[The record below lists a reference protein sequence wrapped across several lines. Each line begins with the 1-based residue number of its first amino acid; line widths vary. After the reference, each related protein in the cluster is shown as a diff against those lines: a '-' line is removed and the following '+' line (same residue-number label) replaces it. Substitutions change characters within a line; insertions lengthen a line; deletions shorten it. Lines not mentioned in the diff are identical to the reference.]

1 MYCWEGHWPSYTRRM
16 AAEAR
21 KTVTV
26 VFSDVTGSTSLGEQ
40 LDPEALRRVMERYF
54 GEMRTVLER
63 HGGTVEKFIGDAV
76 MAVFGIPELHED
88 DALRAVRAATE
99 MREALAALNKELQR
113 ERGVVLAVRTGVN
126 TGEVVAGDPAGG
138 QFYAT
143 GDAVN
148 VAARLEQ
155 AAASGEIL
163 LGEQTRRLVRD
174 AVQLEPVDPLALKG
188 KTDAV
193 TAWRLRDVDESAPG
207 FARRLDAPLIGRAD
221 ELARVRSEYERARD
235 TPTSGLCTILG
246 AAGLGKS
253 RLASEFA
260 ASVEDEATVLVGRC
274 LSYGEGITYWPL
286 AEIVSELRRRPET
299 AALVDERVAA
309 AVGLADAPSS
319 TEETFYAVR
328 KLLETLAEERPLV
341 IVLDDVHW
349 AEPTLLDLVEHVV
362 DWSTDAPTFFLA
374 LARPDLLDSRPSWAA
389 TRENMAHLRLEPLG
403 EAEADALLGSL
414 AGADVGDAVRRRV
427 AEAAEGNP
435 LFLEQMIALL
445 AEDGHG
451 ETAVPPTIQALL
463 AARLDRLALEERA
476 VLEPAAVVGKEFW
489 RGAVV
494 ELAPPETEVSA
505 VLQRLV
511 RKEFVQPDRSSLP
524 SEDGLRFRHV
534 LIRDAAYAGIP
545 KERRTDLHER
555 FAAWLERTAPEYAE
569 IVGYHLEQAYRYS
582 RELGPP
588 GEREQELAQRAAEH
602 LGSAGRRAYA
612 RGDVNASV
620 NLLERALALL
630 ADEDPLQF
638 ELVPDLAWSLEYSGR
653 IDEAEEVLRR
663 ALERASALGRDRD
676 AAVARV
682 DLASLRYSHRT
693 DAKVDEIHEATR
705 IAFPIFEQAGDDR
718 GLARS
723 WLLVS
728 HESWASCRW
737 AALTDASETALLH
750 AQRAEDKALVRE
762 VQRWLAM
769 AYYFGPLPVSEA
781 IARLRR
787 QGQMEEPGQDRAS
800 ALTFLA
806 GLEGLRGNFDLA
818 RKLYREGSAEFEEL
832 GMFIRIGGRSMI
844 SGHIEL
850 LAERP
855 EAAEE
860 QLRRGFE
867 VLKGM
872 GEEGVLSTVAA
883 NLAEALCRQGRFDEC
898 EEVTRIS
905 ESAAQPGDMATEI
918 GWRVARASALA
929 GRGELEEADRLSS
942 EAVELAEATD
952 DLFHHGQALL
962 RRGEVLA
969 LAGKREKARASFEEA
984 IRRYEAKG
992 AVAAIPRAR
1001 RLISELDG

>member
-16 AAEAR
+16 AGEAR

-54 GEMRTVLER
+54 EEMRAVLER

-88 DALRAVRAATE
+88 DALRAVRAAAE
-99 MREALAALNKELQR
+99 MREALTSLNEELER

-155 AAASGEIL
+155 AAAPGDIL

-193 TAWRLRDVDESAPG
+193 TAWRLLGVHEGVPG
-207 FARRLDAPLIGRAD
+207 FARRLDAPLVGRAD
-221 ELARVRSEYERARD
+221 ELARLRREYERARD
-235 TPTSGLCTILG
+235 GPASTLCTILG

-253 RLASEFA
+253 RLASELA
-260 ASVEDEATVLVGRC
+260 ASVEDEATVLIGRC

-299 AALVDERVAA
+299 AALVAERVAA
-309 AVGLADAPSS
+309 AVGLADVPSS

-328 KLLETLAEERPLV
+328 KLLETLAESRPLV
-341 IVLDDVHW
+341 VVLDDVHW

-362 DWSTDAPTFFLA
+362 DWSRQAPIFFLT
-374 LARPDLLDSRPSWAA
+374 LARPDLLDARPAWAA
-389 TRENMAHLRLEPLG
+389 ARENATLLRLEPLG

-414 AGADVGDAVRRRV
+414 AGTNVGDAVRRRV

-445 AEDGHG
+445 AENGHG
-451 ETAVPPTIQALL
+451 EITVPPTIQALL

-489 RGAVV
+489 RSAVV
-494 ELAPPETEVSA
+494 ELAPPDAQVSA

-524 SEDGLRFRHV
+524 GEDGLRFRHV

-545 KERRTDLHER
+545 KERRADLHER
-555 FAAWLERTAPEYAE
+555 FAGWLEQTAPEYGE
-569 IVGYHLEQAYRYS
+569 IIGYHLEQASRYL
-582 RELGPP
+582 RELGPV
-588 GEREQELAQRAAEH
+588 GEREQELAHRAAKH
-602 LGSAGRRAYA
+602 LGSTGRRAFA
-612 RGDVNASV
+612 RGDVHASL
-620 NLLERALALL
+620 NLLGRALDLL

-638 ELVPDLAWSLEYSGR
+638 ELIPDLAWSLEHSGR
-653 IDEAEEVLRR
+653 LDGAEEILRQ
-663 ALERASALGRDRD
+663 AVQRASALGREQD
-676 AAVARV
+676 AALAQVE
-682 DLASLRYSHRT
+682 LASLRFSHRT
-693 DAKVDEIHEATR
+693 DARVEEIQEAAR
-705 IAFPIFEQAGDDR
+705 IAFQIFEEAGNDL
-718 GLARS
+718 GLART

-728 HESWASCRW
+728 HESWAACRW
-737 AALTDASETALLH
+737 AALTEASETALLH
-750 AQRAEDKALVRE
+750 AQRAEDKSLVHDI
-762 VQRWLAM
+762 QRWLAM
-769 AYYFGPLPVSEA
+769 AYYFGPMPVSEA
-781 IARLRR
+781 VARIRP
-787 QGQMEEPGQDRAS
+787 QMDAGGQMRAS

-806 GLEGLRGNFDLA
+806 GLEGLRGNFDRA
-818 RKLYREGSAEFEEL
+818 RELYREGSAEFEEL
-832 GMFIRIGGRSMI
+832 GMLIRIGGRSMI
-844 SGHIEL
+844 AGYIEL

-855 EAAEE
+855 EAAEGA
-860 QLRRGFE
+860 LRRGFD

-872 GEEGVLSTVAA
+872 GEHGVLSTVAA
-883 NLAEALCRQGRFDEC
+883 GLAEALCRQGRFDEC
-898 EEVTRIS
+898 EELTRIS
-905 ESAAQPGDMATEI
+905 ESAAGPGDMATEI
-918 GWRVARASALA
+918 EWRVARAGACA
-929 GRGELEEADRLSS
+929 GRDELEEADRLSA

-952 DLFHHGQALL
+952 ARCNQGEALV

-969 LAGKREKARASFEEA
+969 LARRRDEARACFEEA

-992 AVAAIPRAR
+992 AIAAIPRAR